1 MLEELEKTLG
11 ISDEKTLTELV
22 VAYEKFEDSSLRL
35 FPGVTDLLKLLIRN
49 KIKMG
54 VVTNGDAF
62 RQWKKLLV
70 LGIADLFDF
79 VAISTAVGIAKPD
92 PQIFQLALD
101 SLAGDPTRSVFV
113 GDRPD
118 LDTKGA
124 KQSGMYTI
132 RVLQGRA
139 SNMQPSNRMET
150 ADAELTSVDNVG
162 RHLFGP

>member
-1 MLEELEKTLG
+1 
-11 ISDEKTLTELV
+11 
-22 VAYEKFEDSSLRL
+22 
-35 FPGVTDLLKLLIRN
+35 
-49 KIKMG
+49 
-54 VVTNGDAF
+54 
-62 RQWKKLLV
+62 
-70 LGIADLFDF
+70 LFDF

>member
-22 VAYEKFEDSSLRL
+22 VAYEKFEHSSLRL
-35 FPGVTDLLKLLIRN
+35 FPGVTDLPKLLIRN

-79 VAISTAVGIAKPD
+79 VAISTALESRN
-92 PQIFQLALD
+92 QIL
-101 SLAGDPTRSVFV
+101 
-113 GDRPD
+113 
-118 LDTKGA
+118 K
-124 KQSGMYTI
+124 Y
-132 RVLQGRA
+132 
-139 SNMQPSNRMET
+139 SNLP
-150 ADAELTSVDNVG
+150 
-162 RHLFGP
+162 

>member
-1 MLEELEKTLG
+1 M
-11 ISDEKTLTELV
+11 
-22 VAYEKFEDSSLRL
+22 
-35 FPGVTDLLKLLIRN
+35 
-49 KIKMG
+49 
-54 VVTNGDAF
+54 
-62 RQWKKLLV
+62 
-70 LGIADLFDF
+70 FDF

-101 SLAGDPTRSVFV
+101 SLAADPTRSVFV
-113 GDRPD
+113 GDRPG
-118 LDTKGA
+118 LDTKGR

-139 SNMQPSNRMET
+139 SNMQPSNSMET